1 MSQYGVQDAISPP
14 CDAFRSELHTVASAG
29 GVHTV
34 DFAKAARIMWCIARR
49 LAAVYGL
56 LINQKN

>member
-14 CDAFRSELHTVASAG
+14 CDAFRSELHKVASAG
-29 GVHTV
+29 GAHTV
-34 DFAKAARIMWCIARR
+34 DFAKAAQIMWCTALR
-49 LAAVYGL
+49 LTVIYGL